1 MVNQL
6 FYLLNKKSDFTGTAL
21 FLLQYIWIKK
31 QLLFKSSIK
40 LHIIISL
47 STNNENRIPEEKKK
61 GYRSGEGKREPVPQ
75 KVAEQGEQGHGHGE
89 EHADDHPGKRAVPG
103 THHLQG

>member
-6 FYLLNKKSDFTGTAL
+6 FYSLNKKSDFTGTAI

-31 QLLFKSSIK
+31 QLLFQLLLKSSIK

-47 STNNENRIPEEKKK
+47 STYNENRIPEEEKK

-75 KVAEQGEQGHGHGE
+75 KVAE
-89 EHADDHPGKRAVPG
+89 
-103 THHLQG
+103 